1 MSISNSKIIDYK
13 SYDYSDNISE
23 ITDEDYQCIDNITIC
38 VCRNKPQKIHKKLN
52 KYVNKLLSIH
62 WKNKIYLEQDIWLKS
77 SI

>member
-13 SYDYSDNISE
+13 FYDYSDNISE
-23 ITDEDYQCIDNITIC
+23 ITDIYYQCIDNIIIC
-38 VCRNKPQKIHKKLN
+38 VCCNKPQKIHKKIN

-62 WKNKIYLEQDIWLKS
+62 RKNKIYLGQDIWLKS